1 MRQPK
6 LIDYILLTTLSLIWA
21 SAFFNIKIA
30 TYSFGP
36 VTIAFL
42 RVFFGAI
49 PVLLLCYY
57 KNIKIEAFSK
67 DWHWFAMI
75 GFINLVAPFFLIA
88 YGVKSV
94 QSNLAAILMSTTPL
108 SSTVLGHFFTKNEK
122 FNLIKTFGILIGFSG
137 IVFLFSDNILIDEN
151 NFTSALLILLG
162 STCYV
167 VGGVL
172 TLKISKK
179 KNENVTGSILI
190 WAIIY
195 VRAFGL
201 GPFAGLLSIFTAD
214 VGTLGKLF
222 SEATDNA
229 DKKQI
234 EGITATGSN
243 KSSIIRYGLIPQIF
257 PIFISQSLYFFES
270 NTRSAVILGVVGAGG
285 IGLQLT
291 ERMKAQYWDQT
302 LFIIVLILIM
312 VAIIDS
318 ISRAIRKRIIYE

>member
-1 MRQPK
+1 MREPK
-6 LIDYILLTTLSLIWA
+6 LIDYSLLTLLALIWA

-30 TYSFGP
+30 TYSYGP

-88 YGVKSV
+88 YGVQSV

-108 SSTVLGHFFTKNEK
+108 RSTVLGHFYTTNEK
-122 FNLIKTFGILIGFSG
+122 FNFIKTVGILIGFSG
-137 IVFLFSDNILIDEN
+137 ILYLFSDNLLIDEN
-151 NFTSALLILLG
+151 NFISALLILLG

-190 WAIIY
+190 WATIILIPLVSFIEQPWNLTPRLDSTVSVIY
-195 VRAFGL
+195 LGL
-201 GPFAGLLSIFTAD
+201 VSTGIAWLLRFRIL
-214 VGTLGKLF
+214 V
-222 SEATDNA
+222 N
-229 DKKQI
+229 
-234 EGITATGSN
+234 N
-243 KSSIIRYGLIPQIF
+243 GLIFQSQVSYLI
-257 PIFISQSLYFFES
+257 PIFG
-270 NTRSAVILGVVGAGG
+270 TILSY
-285 IGLQLT
+285 IFLKELIT
-291 ERMKAQYWDQT
+291 TK
-302 LFIIVLILIM
+302 VLISLIA
-312 VAIIDS
+312 VSVGIYFV
-318 ISRAIRKRIIYE
+318 RKADYKKTT

>member
-1 MRQPK
+1 MKQPS
-6 LIDYILLTTLSLIWA
+6 LFDYFLLTILALIWA

-49 PVLLLCYY
+49 PVLLLCYF
-57 KNIKIEAFSK
+57 KKIKIEAFSK

-108 SSTVLGHFFTKNEK
+108 SSTVLGHLYLKNEK
-122 FNLIKTFGILIGFSG
+122 FNFVKTIGILIGFSG
-137 IVFLFSDNILIDEN
+137 IVFLFSDNLLIDEN
-151 NFTSALLILLG
+151 NFYSAILILLG

-167 VGGVL
+167 IGGVL

-190 WAIIY
+190 WATIILIPLVSLIEQPWNLEPRLDSTISVIY
-195 VRAFGL
+195 LGL
-201 GPFAGLLSIFTAD
+201 VSTGIAWLLRFKIL
-214 VGTLGKLF
+214 VK
-222 SEATDNA
+222 N
-229 DKKQI
+229 
-234 EGITATGSN
+234 
-243 KSSIIRYGLIPQIF
+243 GLIFQSQVSYLI
-257 PIFISQSLYFFES
+257 PIFGTILSYIFLKEIITVKVFISLV
-270 NTRSAVILGVVGAGG
+270 AVVVG
-285 IGLQLT
+285 IYFV
-291 ERMKAQYWDQT
+291 K
-302 LFIIVLILIM
+302 
-312 VAIIDS
+312 
-318 ISRAIRKRIIYE
+318 RAK

>member
-6 LIDYILLTTLSLIWA
+6 LFDYLLLTLLALIWA

-30 TYSFGP
+30 TYSYGP

-49 PVLLLCYY
+49 PVLLLCYF
-57 KNIKIEAFSK
+57 KQIKIEAFSK

-108 SSTVLGHFFTKNEK
+108 SSTVLAHFYTKNEK
-122 FNLIKTFGILIGFSG
+122 FNFTKTIGILIGFSG

-190 WAIIY
+190 WATIILIPL
-195 VRAFGL
+195 V
-201 GPFAGLLSIFTAD
+201 
-214 VGTLGKLF
+214 
-222 SEATDNA
+222 
-229 DKKQI
+229 
-234 EGITATGSN
+234 
-243 KSSIIRYGLIPQIF
+243 SIIEKPWEIIPRLDSTISVIYLGLVSTGVAWLLRFRILVNNGLIFQSQVSYLI
-257 PIFISQSLYFFES
+257 PIFGTILSYIFLKELITFKVLVSLI
-270 NTRSAVILGVVGAGG
+270 AVIIG
-285 IGLQLT
+285 IYFVK
-291 ERMKAQYWDQT
+291 KA
-302 LFIIVLILIM
+302 
-312 VAIIDS
+312 
-318 ISRAIRKRIIYE
+318 K

>member
-1 MRQPK
+1 MKQPK
-6 LIDYILLTTLSLIWA
+6 FFDYILLTILALIWA

-49 PVLLLCYY
+49 PVLLLCYF
-57 KNIKIEAFSK
+57 KKIKIEAFSK
-67 DWHWFAMI
+67 DWHWFAVI

-108 SSTVLGHFFTKNEK
+108 SSTILGHFYTKNEK
-122 FNLIKTFGILIGFSG
+122 FNFTKTIGILIGFSG
-137 IVFLFSDNILIDEN
+137 IVFLFSDNLLIDEN
-151 NFTSALLILLG
+151 NFSSALLILLG

-190 WAIIY
+190 WATIILIPMVTLIEQPWNVEPRLDSTISVIY
-195 VRAFGL
+195 LGL
-201 GPFAGLLSIFTAD
+201 VSTGLAWLLRFKIL
-214 VGTLGKLF
+214 V
-222 SEATDNA
+222 N
-229 DKKQI
+229 
-234 EGITATGSN
+234 N
-243 KSSIIRYGLIPQIF
+243 GLIFQSQVSYLI
-257 PIFISQSLYFFES
+257 PIFGTILSYIFLKELITFKVLISLI
-270 NTRSAVILGVVGAGG
+270 AVVVG
-285 IGLQLT
+285 IYFVK
-291 ERMKAQYWDQT
+291 KA
-302 LFIIVLILIM
+302 
-312 VAIIDS
+312 
-318 ISRAIRKRIIYE
+318 K

>member
-1 MRQPK
+1 MRKPK
-6 LIDYILLTTLSLIWA
+6 LFDYLLLTLLALIWA

-49 PVLLLCYY
+49 PVLLLCYF

-108 SSTVLGHFFTKNEK
+108 SSTVLAHFYTKNEK
-122 FNLIKTFGILIGFSG
+122 FNLIKTMGILIGFSG
-137 IVFLFSDNILIDEN
+137 IIFLFSDNLLIDEN

-167 VGGVL
+167 IGGVL
-172 TLKISKK
+172 TLKISRK

-190 WAIIY
+190 WAIIILIPLVSFLEQPWELTPRLDSTISVIYLGLVSTGIAWLLRFRILVNNGLIFQSQVSYLIPIFGTILSYIFLKELITFKVLISLIAVSVGIYY
-195 VRAFGL
+195 VRR
-201 GPFAGLLSIFTAD
+201 AD
-214 VGTLGKLF
+214 F
-222 SEATDNA
+222 
-229 DKKQI
+229 
-234 EGITATGSN
+234 
-243 KSSIIRYGLIPQIF
+243 
-257 PIFISQSLYFFES
+257 
-270 NTRSAVILGVVGAGG
+270 
-285 IGLQLT
+285 
-291 ERMKAQYWDQT
+291 
-302 LFIIVLILIM
+302 
-312 VAIIDS
+312 
-318 ISRAIRKRIIYE
+318 

>member
-1 MRQPK
+1 MKQPS
-6 LIDYILLTTLSLIWA
+6 LLDYFLLTILALIWA

-49 PVLLLCYY
+49 PVLLLCYF
-57 KNIKIEAFSK
+57 KNIKIEAFSN

-108 SSTVLGHFFTKNEK
+108 SSTVLGHLYLKNEK
-122 FNLIKTFGILIGFSG
+122 FNFVKTIGILIGFSG
-137 IVFLFSDNILIDEN
+137 IVFLFSDNLLIDEN
-151 NFTSALLILLG
+151 NFLSALLILLG

-167 VGGVL
+167 IGGVL

-190 WAIIY
+190 WATIILIPL
-195 VRAFGL
+195 VAFIEQPWYIKPRLDSTISVIYLGL
-201 GPFAGLLSIFTAD
+201 VSTGIAWLLRFKIL
-214 VGTLGKLF
+214 VK
-222 SEATDNA
+222 N
-229 DKKQI
+229 
-234 EGITATGSN
+234 
-243 KSSIIRYGLIPQIF
+243 GLIFQSQVSYLI
-257 PIFISQSLYFFES
+257 PIFGTILSYLFLKEIITVKVFISLV
-270 NTRSAVILGVVGAGG
+270 AVVVG
-285 IGLQLT
+285 IYFVK
-291 ERMKAQYWDQT
+291 KA
-302 LFIIVLILIM
+302 
-312 VAIIDS
+312 
-318 ISRAIRKRIIYE
+318 K

>member
-6 LIDYILLTTLSLIWA
+6 LIDYLLLVLLALIWA

-67 DWHWFAMI
+67 DWYWFAII

-108 SSTVLGHFFTKNEK
+108 SSTVLGHFYTKNEK
-122 FNLIKTFGILIGFSG
+122 FNFIKTFGILIGFSG
-137 IVFLFSDNILIDEN
+137 ILYLFSDNLLINEN
-151 NFTSALLILLG
+151 NFLSALLILLG

-167 VGGVL
+167 IGGVL

-190 WAIIY
+190 WAIIILIPLASFIEQPWNVTPRLDSTISVIY
-195 VRAFGL
+195 LGL
-201 GPFAGLLSIFTAD
+201 VSTGIAWLLRFRIL
-214 VGTLGKLF
+214 V
-222 SEATDNA
+222 N
-229 DKKQI
+229 
-234 EGITATGSN
+234 N
-243 KSSIIRYGLIPQIF
+243 GLIFQSQVSYLI
-257 PIFISQSLYFFES
+257 PIFGTVLSYIFLKELI
-270 NTRSAVILGVVGAGG
+270 TI
-285 IGLQLT
+285 
-291 ERMKAQYWDQT
+291 K
-302 LFIIVLILIM
+302 VLISLIA
-312 VAIIDS
+312 VCIG
-318 ISRAIRKRIIYE
+318 IYFVKKAK

>member
-6 LIDYILLTTLSLIWA
+6 LLDYVLLTILALIWA

-30 TYSFGP
+30 TFSFGP

-49 PVLLLCYY
+49 PVLLLCYF
-57 KNIKIEAFSK
+57 KKIKIEAFSK

-88 YGVKSV
+88 YGVQSV

-108 SSTVLGHFFTKNEK
+108 SSTILGHFYTKNEK
-122 FNLIKTFGILIGFSG
+122 FNFVKTIGILIGFAG
-137 IVFLFSDNILIDEN
+137 IVFLFSDNLLIDEN

-167 VGGVL
+167 IGGVL

-190 WAIIY
+190 WATIILIPL
-195 VRAFGL
+195 VF
-201 GPFAGLLSIFTAD
+201 F
-214 VGTLGKLF
+214 
-222 SEATDNA
+222 
-229 DKKQI
+229 I
-234 EGITATGSN
+234 EQPWNLTPRLD
-243 KSSIIRYGLIPQIF
+243 SIISVIYLGLVSTGIAWLLRFKILVNNGLIFQSQVSYLI
-257 PIFISQSLYFFES
+257 PIFGTILSYIFLKELITFKVLVSLIAVVIGIYF
-270 NTRSAVILGVVGAGG
+270 VK
-285 IGLQLT
+285 
-291 ERMKAQYWDQT
+291 KA
-302 LFIIVLILIM
+302 
-312 VAIIDS
+312 
-318 ISRAIRKRIIYE
+318 K

>member
-1 MRQPK
+1 MRQAK
-6 LIDYILLTTLSLIWA
+6 LLDYLLLILLALIWA

-42 RVFFGAI
+42 RVLFGAV

-88 YGVKSV
+88 YGVQSV

-108 SSTVLGHFFTKNEK
+108 SSTVLGHFYTKNEK
-122 FNLIKTFGILIGFSG
+122 FNFIKTFGILIGFSG
-137 IVFLFSDNILIDEN
+137 IIYLFSDNLLIDDD
-151 NFTSALLILLG
+151 NFLSALLILLG

-190 WAIIY
+190 WAVIILIPLVSFIEQPWNVIPRLDSTISVIY
-195 VRAFGL
+195 LGL
-201 GPFAGLLSIFTAD
+201 VSTGIAWLLRFRIL
-214 VGTLGKLF
+214 V
-222 SEATDNA
+222 N
-229 DKKQI
+229 
-234 EGITATGSN
+234 N
-243 KSSIIRYGLIPQIF
+243 GLIFQSQVSYLI
-257 PIFISQSLYFFES
+257 PIFG
-270 NTRSAVILGVVGAGG
+270 TILSY
-285 IGLQLT
+285 IFLKELIT
-291 ERMKAQYWDQT
+291 TK
-302 LFIIVLILIM
+302 VLISLIA
-312 VAIIDS
+312 VCVGIYFV
-318 ISRAIRKRIIYE
+318 RKADNKKLLK

>member
-6 LIDYILLTTLSLIWA
+6 FLDYLLLVILALIWA

-42 RVFFGAI
+42 RVLFGAI

-67 DWHWFAMI
+67 DWHLFAMI

-88 YGVKSV
+88 YGINSV

-108 SSTVLGHFFTKNEK
+108 SSTVLGHFYTKNEK
-122 FNLIKTFGILIGFSG
+122 FNLTKTFGILIGFSG
-137 IVFLFSDNILIDEN
+137 ILYLFSDNLLIDEN
-151 NFTSALLILLG
+151 NFLSALLILLG

-167 VGGVL
+167 IGGVL

-190 WAIIY
+190 WAIIILLPLTFLIEKPWNINPRLDSTVSVIY
-195 VRAFGL
+195 LGL
-201 GPFAGLLSIFTAD
+201 VSTGIAWLLRFRIL
-214 VGTLGKLF
+214 V
-222 SEATDNA
+222 N
-229 DKKQI
+229 
-234 EGITATGSN
+234 N
-243 KSSIIRYGLIPQIF
+243 GLIFQSQVSYLI
-257 PIFISQSLYFFES
+257 PIFGTILSYVFLKELITTKVLVSLIAVCMGIYF
-270 NTRSAVILGVVGAGG
+270 VK
-285 IGLQLT
+285 
-291 ERMKAQYWDQT
+291 KA
-302 LFIIVLILIM
+302 
-312 VAIIDS
+312 
-318 ISRAIRKRIIYE
+318 K

>member
-1 MRQPK
+1 MKQPK
-6 LIDYILLTTLSLIWA
+6 LLDYLLLVLLALIWA

-57 KNIKIEAFSK
+57 KDIKIEAFSK

-108 SSTVLGHFFTKNEK
+108 SSTILGHFYTKNEK
-122 FNLIKTFGILIGFSG
+122 FNFIKTFGILIGFSG
-137 IVFLFSDNILIDEN
+137 ILYLFSDNLLIDDN
-151 NFTSALLILLG
+151 NFVSALLILLG

-190 WAIIY
+190 WAVIILIPLVSFIEQPWKVTPRLDSTISVIY
-195 VRAFGL
+195 LGL
-201 GPFAGLLSIFTAD
+201 VSTGVAWLLRFRIL
-214 VGTLGKLF
+214 VK
-222 SEATDNA
+222 N
-229 DKKQI
+229 
-234 EGITATGSN
+234 
-243 KSSIIRYGLIPQIF
+243 GLIFQSQVSYLI
-257 PIFISQSLYFFES
+257 PIFG
-270 NTRSAVILGVVGAGG
+270 TILSY
-285 IGLQLT
+285 IFLKELIT
-291 ERMKAQYWDQT
+291 TK
-302 LFIIVLILIM
+302 VLISLIA
-312 VAIIDS
+312 VCVGIYFV
-318 ISRAIRKRIIYE
+318 RKADYKKTT

>member
-1 MRQPK
+1 MRQPS
-6 LIDYILLTTLSLIWA
+6 LTDYLLLTLLALIWA

-42 RVFFGAI
+42 RVLFGAI
-49 PVLLLCYY
+49 PVLLLCYF
-57 KNIKIEAFSK
+57 KGIKIEAFSK

-108 SSTVLGHFFTKNEK
+108 SSTVLAHFYTKNEK
-122 FNLIKTFGILIGFSG
+122 FNFIKTIGILIGFSG
-137 IVFLFSDNILIDEN
+137 IVFLFSDNLLIDEN

-167 VGGVL
+167 IGGVL

-190 WAIIY
+190 WATIILIPLVSFIEKPWELNPRLDSTISVIY
-195 VRAFGL
+195 LGL
-201 GPFAGLLSIFTAD
+201 VSTGIAWLLRFRIL
-214 VGTLGKLF
+214 V
-222 SEATDNA
+222 N
-229 DKKQI
+229 
-234 EGITATGSN
+234 N
-243 KSSIIRYGLIPQIF
+243 GLIFQSQVSYLI
-257 PIFISQSLYFFES
+257 PIFG
-270 NTRSAVILGVVGAGG
+270 TILSY
-285 IGLQLT
+285 IFLKELIT
-291 ERMKAQYWDQT
+291 FK
-302 LFIIVLILIM
+302 VLISLIA
-312 VAIIDS
+312 VCIGIYFVRKAD
-318 ISRAIRKRIIYE
+318 IRNIT